1 MNKHQVILLVALFQL
16 VFISCTEEKK
26 SFTAQEIIDKA
37 IASSGGEIIANST
50 ISFQFRDKNYTA
62 KREGGNFMLTRSF
75 DSIQDILT
83 NDSFKRFINGK
94 VIGLND
100 SIADNYRSS
109 VNSVHYFSVLPFG
122 LNDTAVKKKLLGT
135 KKIKNSEYYKL
146 EIRFAE
152 EGGGEDFNDIF
163 IYWVN
168 KETFYVDYLAYQ
180 YFTNGGGFRFRQLK
194 EQCII
199 NGVRFVDYINFKPSK
214 SIDNIQKIDDYYINK
229 DIEKVSEIVLRN
241 IKVIPN

>member
-1 MNKHQVILLVALFQL
+1 MNKHHVILLIALFQL
-16 VFISCTEEKK
+16 VFISCTEEKN
-26 SFTAQEIIDKA
+26 SLTAQEIIDKA

-50 ISFQFRDKNYTA
+50 ISFQFRDKHYTA
-62 KREGGNFMLTRSF
+62 KREGGNFRLTRSF

-83 NDSFKRFINGK
+83 NDSFKRLINGK
-94 VIGLND
+94 GIDLTD
-100 SIADNYRSS
+100 SIANNYRNS

-122 LNDTAVKKKLLGT
+122 LNDPAVKKKLLRT

-152 EGGGEDFNDIF
+152 EGGGEDFNDVF
-163 IYWVN
+163 IYWID

-180 YFTNGGGFRFRQLK
+180 YFTDGGGYRFRELK

-199 NGVRFVDYINFKPSK
+199 NGIRFVDYTNFKPSK
-214 SIDNIQKIDDYYINK
+214 TIDNIHEIDDYYINGNL
-229 DIEKVSEIVLRN
+229 EKVSEIILRN
-241 IKVIPN
+241 IEVNPN